1 MPVVRALACA
11 APALALA
18 ASLMLPAPAVAQS
31 GGGQWSGVIE
41 IASDNRSKGMS
52 KSHGQPFASGLIE
65 WESASGSWF
74 VQGEVE
80 TVDRGTGG
88 DIEIGTMIGIRPQ
101 IAGFDMTFAIEH
113 EQMLRGLPGGRDS
126 QWQVIAR
133 ARRGIGPATATVRL
147 EHSPRSITN
156 GGHSTWGEI
165 EVGWAFSP
173 AMEASAAIGRRE
185 QELGADYNAWN
196 AGMTFA
202 LTRTIDLDV
211 RYYDNSERDLGRA
224 YERRLV
230 AGFAVFF

>member
-1 MPVVRALACA
+1 MSIIRALICA
-11 APALALA
+11 APLLALAL
-18 ASLMLPAPAVAQS
+18 PATALAQPA
-31 GGGQWSGVIE
+31 GGQWSGAIE
-41 IASDNRSKGMS
+41 IASDNRSKGVS
-52 KSHGQPFASGLIE
+52 KSNGQPFVSGLIE

-74 VQGEVE
+74 IQGEVE
-80 TVDRGTGG
+80 TVDRGAGG

-147 EHSPRSITN
+147 EHTPRSITN
-156 GGHSTWGEI
+156 GGHSTWAEA
-165 EVGWAFSP
+165 EVGWAVSP
-173 AMEASAAIGRRE
+173 RTEVSAAIGRRE
-185 QELGADYNAWN
+185 QELGADYTAWN
-196 AGMTFA
+196 AGVTFA